1 MLKGKANEVPVYEP
15 IETKKT
21 KSWINISEIRT
32 HNQPFDKIEKL
43 KKAEGVIE
51 RRNSVDLKNKKVL
64 DQSPMKI
71 SKIVANET
79 DDQRKESQE

>member
-32 HNQPFDKIEKL
+32 HN
-43 KKAEGVIE
+43 
-51 RRNSVDLKNKKVL
+51 
-64 DQSPMKI
+64 
-71 SKIVANET
+71 
-79 DDQRKESQE
+79 